1 MLPPNH
7 DRIDMSLTRRH
18 FLHNAGAAAIA
29 MAAFRHLPAQAEAYA
44 RDPQYGIDKY
54 GPLIKD
60 PQKIIDLPAGFRY
73 HIIARTGDPMNDG
86 LIMPGAPDGMAAF
99 PAPGDTTRTLLVR
112 NHELSSS
119 WGDVDAFS
127 GNKKQAKQVVGNK
140 AFDFYRKGLPANGG
154 TTTLLYN
161 HSSGKIERSHLSLAG
176 TSRNC
181 SGGATPWGSWLTC
194 EETTYGPK
202 QGFGKDHGFVFEV
215 PSTATELVAAT
226 PLTAMGRFAHEACAV
241 DITTGI
247 VYQTEDAGRALFYR
261 FIPSTPGELHKGGKL
276 QALAIRDW
284 HSANTR
290 NWRDD
295 AKDPHARPVV
305 MREEFFCD
313 WIDLDNV
320 SAPDADLAERGSAKG
335 AAIFARCEGLAFAL
349 RDTPQAA
356 QQRELFF
363 TATTGGNKGLGQ
375 IWRYQPGPYEGT
387 AREREAPGKLE
398 LIYESQDRAYLEGCD
413 NLTIAP
419 WGDLIMC
426 EDSYSGERDNTNY
439 LRGLTPQG
447 KIYTFAM
454 NAHKKNGE
462 FCGACFSPDGST
474 LFVNIQQP
482 GLTLAIT
489 GPWQTQRST

>member
-1 MLPPNH
+1 
-7 DRIDMSLTRRH
+7 MSLTRRH

-29 MAAFRHLPAQAEAYA
+29 LAAFRHLPAHAEAYA
-44 RDPQYGIDKY
+44 RDPKHGIDKY
-54 GPLIKD
+54 GPLVKD
-60 PQKIIDLPAGFRY
+60 PHQIIDLPAGFHY
-73 HIIARTGDPMNDG
+73 QIIARTGDHMSDG
-86 LIMPGAPDGMAAF
+86 LVMPGAPDGMAAF
-99 PAPGDTTRTLLVR
+99 PDPQNPARTLLVR

-119 WGDVDAFS
+119 WGDVDAFG
-127 GNKKQAKQVVGNK
+127 GNKKLAQKIVGNK

-161 HSSGKIERSHLSLAG
+161 HSSGKIERSHLSLIG

-215 PSTATELVAAT
+215 PASAAGLVAAV

-247 VYQTEDAGRALFYR
+247 VYQTEDAKDALFYR
-261 FIPSTPGELHKGGKL
+261 FIPATPGELHKGGKL
-276 QALAIRDW
+276 QALVIRGW

-295 AKDPHARPVV
+295 EKDPRARHVV
-305 MREEFFCD
+305 MQQEFLCD

-320 SAPDADLAERGSAKG
+320 SAPEADLAARGHAKG

-349 RDTPQAA
+349 RDNTQPQT
-356 QQRELFF
+356 REIFF

-375 IWRYQPGPYEGT
+375 IWRYQPSPYEGT
-387 AREREAPGKLE
+387 AREHEAPGKLE
-398 LIYESQDRAYLEGCD
+398 LTYESQDRAYLEGCD

-419 WGDLIMC
+419 WGDLIVC

-447 KIYTFAM
+447 KIYTLAM
-454 NAHKKNGE
+454 NAHKKKGE
-462 FCGACFSPDGST
+462 FCGACFSPDGTT

-482 GLTLAIT
+482 GFTLAIT
-489 GPWQTQRST
+489 GPWQTLRPS